1 MALFTTIALTVFIFG
16 MLILVHELGHYLT
29 ARLFDVHILEFSIGM
44 GPKIISRKSKK
55 NGIIYSLRLLP
66 IGGYV
71 QMVGENGEEGLN
83 EAEKAKYFEENPE
96 MAQYADDPRALSK
109 KPIWQRMI
117 IIAAGGV
124 TNIVIGLLLTV
135 VMVAGMPVL
144 GGTAVAAFDEDAT
157 SVNYGLQKE
166 DIIVKVNNTSV
177 STHMMLAYSVMY
189 YGDAPIDLTVVRG
202 ADIKY
207 NEKGQMVSYKGG
219 EKIKLEDVVFPSET
233 FDEYGN
239 AVYGDMDFK
248 IYAVE
253 KNLLSTLS
261 QSAEYGRMMI
271 KTVWDGLFDL
281 IRGKYGIEAF
291 SSPVGISGEI
301 GDAAKSGSSS
311 LLYIVVLL
319 SVNLGIINLL
329 PIPALDGGHLMFYVI
344 ELIIRR
350 PISPKVKGYLNAA
363 FMVLIFGF
371 AFFIM
376 FKDVVNLFI

>member
-1 MALFTTIALTVFIFG
+1 MTLFTTIALTVFIFG

-55 NGIIYSLRLLP
+55 NDIIYSLRLLP

-96 MAQYADDPRALSK
+96 MVQYADDPRALSK

-135 VMVAGMPVL
+135 VMVASMPVL

-344 ELIIRR
+344 ELVIRR